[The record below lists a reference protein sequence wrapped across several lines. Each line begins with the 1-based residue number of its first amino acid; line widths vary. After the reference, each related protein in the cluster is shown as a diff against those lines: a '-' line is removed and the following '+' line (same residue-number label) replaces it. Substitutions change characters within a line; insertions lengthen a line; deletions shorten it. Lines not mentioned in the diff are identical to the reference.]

1 MDRISVHL
9 NLAVL
14 CTIINGRV
22 IIKIITKSERAN
34 D

>member
-1 MDRISVHL
+1 MDRISVNF

-22 IIKIITKSERAN
+22 IIKIITKSERA
-34 D
+34 DD